1 MKYNALITLTTAS
14 LILTACA
21 GSDDTTE
28 QPPESQA
35 SAEQVPSNEAQ
46 AAENGNPDDFNPMDG
61 FGPMQ
66 AGKFDAYSLEGGY
79 IEFEL
84 PTEPTGPEFE
94 AIEEFRTE
102 MGIDPVTYVVADV
115 DNREGTGP
123 INMYAISVF
132 DEDGNEYEFQKLE
145 MAMYEWT
152 PVWTFDDETY
162 EDEFY
167 LPDDTPITEEEY
179 SRLSDMEYEIT
190 DNLTTSVDPAGRDSI
205 ILVYEGDDLP
215 TEFTRVAVW
224 PNGGF
229 DSVEAF
235 PVQ

>member
-1 MKYNALITLTTAS
+1 MKRNTLITLATAS

-21 GSDDTTE
+21 GSDDTAE
-28 QPPESQA
+28 QAPETPATAEQAPSGESQPA
-35 SAEQVPSNEAQ
+35 QNESS
-46 AAENGNPDDFNPMDG
+46 DDFNPMDG
-61 FGPMQ
+61 FGIMQ
-66 AGKFDAYSLEGGY
+66 AGKFDTYSLEGGH

-94 AIEEFRTE
+94 AIEQFRTE
-102 MGIDPVTYVVADV
+102 MGVDPVTYVVADA

-132 DEDGNEYEFQKLE
+132 DEDGKEYEFQKLE

-162 EDEFY
+162 EDEYY
-167 LPDDTPITEEEY
+167 LPDETPITEEEY
-179 SRLSDMEYEIT
+179 SRLSDMEDEIT
-190 DNLTTSVDPAGRDSI
+190 ENLTTSVDAAGRDSI